1 MRQEQRSSRSWS
13 VAGLWQP
20 ALGWPRLRRV
30 EARGRLRR
38 MMAKLAPFGFIYLGI
53 LVDAAAI
60 VGAACASRALYGLLT
75 RPMSNP

>member
-1 MRQEQRSSRSWS
+1 MSRSWS

-20 ALGWPRLRRV
+20 ALVWPRLHRV

-53 LVDAAAI
+53 LVDA
-60 VGAACASRALYGLLT
+60 VDDRRRRLCLSRPL
-75 RPMSNP
+75 RPPHLIAMSNP